1 MKNYFLL
8 ALCASLFFAGCEKDD
23 GFRTVMIEVEMDA
36 IPFAIDTLVGEN
48 FVYFQVAL
56 FSPDSGDELLRLGGF
71 GEQGDQSQTYKSDEI
86 AFAVGSNVSR
96 FFELEGGLD
105 TNYSSLP
112 CDVTLRI
119 KADNKV
125 IWSHMG
131 KKGDDYFTEQSN
143 LIIR

>member
-1 MKNYFLL
+1 MKNFFLL
-8 ALCASLFFAGCEKDD
+8 VLCASLFLVGCEKDD

-36 IPFAIDTLVGEN
+36 IPMSNSVGEN
-48 FVYFQVAL
+48 RVNFEIAL
-56 FSPDSGDELLRLGGF
+56 FSPDSGAELLRFGGD

-96 FFELEGGLD
+96 YVSLEGSLD
-105 TNYSSLP
+105 TNYTLLP

-131 KKGDDYFTEQSN
+131 KKGDYYFNEVAN